1 LKNDKCVFK
10 NLVVFQRKKIKIAML
25 FTNWRFYRYKQASY
39 LNIKFLGHEK
49 LLEDLQAM
57 PEINH

>member
-1 LKNDKCVFK
+1 MINVFLKIWLFFK
-10 NLVVFQRKKIKIAML
+10 GKKIKIAML

-39 LNIKFLGHEK
+39 LNINFLGHEK

-57 PEINH
+57 PEINY